1 MVPPSRATTSSASTA
16 TEQGTE
22 NEDANEEEAD
32 VQVEDE
38 VTYSQTIGNVV
49 VTATVAKDV
58 LPGNGE
64 FVVTPI
70 VQETDPDQYAETET
84 KLNEKLR
91 KMDTKSQVSWHT
103 IFTSR
108 TVKEIK

>member
-1 MVPPSRATTSSASTA
+1 MQMKKKQTFRSKTRI
-16 TEQGTE
+16 
-22 NEDANEEEAD
+22 
-32 VQVEDE
+32 
-38 VTYSQTIGNVV
+38 TYSQTIGNVV
-49 VTATVAKDV
+49 VTATAAKDV
-58 LPGNGE
+58 LPGNAE

-84 KLNEKLR
+84 KLNEKAEEVN
-91 KMDTKSQVSWHT
+91 TKSQVSWHT